1 MALTLEQ
8 INTAISYQKWTVQDV
23 ESLIRSVKYARSQ
36 LGRANISKI
45 NVGDNV
51 NFTSSRTGVNTTG
64 VVTKVA
70 IKYVTVKTISGLWR
84 VPASMLTVIADE
96 KELA

>member
-51 NFTSSRTGVNTTG
+51 NFTSSRTGLNTTG

-96 KELA
+96 KEFA